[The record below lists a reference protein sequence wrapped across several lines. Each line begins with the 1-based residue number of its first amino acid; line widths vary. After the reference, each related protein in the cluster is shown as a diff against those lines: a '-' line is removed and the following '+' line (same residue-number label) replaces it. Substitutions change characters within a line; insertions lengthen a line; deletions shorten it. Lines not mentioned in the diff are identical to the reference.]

1 MSISPTICEQLH
13 WLHMEM
19 LHLCGL
25 IWCVHLTPNSVLTIL
40 TSKCC
45 TFVNWFDVCL
55 KVIFPRSFILTIRAL
70 KCYTFGVNVFLK
82 IVWRAGRL
90 CLICSL
96 TAWGCQSG
104 HNGPFESLGW
114 QGGDFAFS
122 ASFWILNEIMPPGH
136 KDSGR
141 GESGPWLVERSHVTG
156 RWWPDHCGG
165 PHLAA

>member
-1 MSISPTICEQLH
+1 MKCFRNFKGINSEVSISPTICEQLH

-70 KCYTFGVNVFLK
+70 KCYTFVNWVNVFLK
-82 IVWRAGRL
+82 IVCIW
-90 CLICSL
+90 CVL
-96 TAWGCQSG
+96 TI
-104 HNGPFESLGW
+104 W
-114 QGGDFAFS
+114 QGMALKAKGLKLKLLPRAYTKVGCHPPPPTKS
-122 ASFWILNEIMPPGH
+122 LILLN
-136 KDSGR
+136 
-141 GESGPWLVERSHVTG
+141 
-156 RWWPDHCGG
+156 
-165 PHLAA
+165 